1 MDDPSGI
8 IKNDDKIQIKSIVI
22 SHLNKVRNP

>member
-8 IKNDDKIQIKSIVI
+8 IKNDEKAQIKSIAI
-22 SHLNKVRNP
+22 SHLIMMRNT

>member
-8 IKNDDKIQIKSIVI
+8 IKNDRKTQIKSIAI
-22 SHLNKVRNP
+22 SHLIMMRNP